1 MSQTQTAR
9 PFTGRHMLLI
19 MLGFFAV
26 VLTANMT
33 MVYFASHSWS
43 GLVVK
48 NSYVASQEFDSERKA
63 QLALGWTLTPTYDQ
77 KLKELEL
84 AFTDADGN
92 PVKVA
97 SLEVLVGRTT
107 EAADDSYPEFA
118 RESGVYVAKAD
129 LGPGKWMM
137 HVEARAE
144 DGTRF
149 HQRINLFVKS

>member
-1 MSQTQTAR
+1 MAEIKGQHVLA
-9 PFTGRHMLLI
+9 FMVGAFGLI
-19 MLGFFAV
+19 ITVNVLMAYKAV
-26 VLTANMT
+26 ST
-33 MVYFASHSWS
+33 FP
-43 GLVVK
+43 GLEVE

-107 EAADDSYPEFA
+107 EAADDSYPKFA
-118 RESGVYVAKAD
+118 RESGVYIAKAD
-129 LGPGKWMM
+129 LAPGKWMM